1 MRRIFVL
8 IILLVMGNSVL
19 AYNRYANI
27 NTVMDTLRKAK
38 KDSFSLVLNDSLP
51 VLKTDT
57 LLRISNIPPFITLAA
72 DSILKFQ
79 PIINKT
85 GKYFWYLR
93 NAPIGLQI
101 NNEDGRIT
109 FKATKNYFLSGK
121 LKYDYEYKVMLGVN
135 KPNNPEEK
143 LDTSFTLLFYNTEII
158 PSKIKLSISP
168 IVSLEEG
175 DTLNCKI
182 QCETGSFPFENI
194 TYFSN
199 LSLKNVNTI
208 RKCDDDFVWS
218 PGFDFVKDT
227 DSGKVKI
234 VFISFVGSTK
244 FQFRDTTIV
253 KVIVRDA
260 LDYPL
265 ALKAYQAE
273 VKNISRYILELK
285 YVFLQ
290 LDKNIKKIKN
300 TRTVFDIT
308 SSATAL
314 SGTIMSTSTNEG
326 SKQLGKIL
334 PSVGLSIVPVKEAV
348 SPQRVYDQNQ
358 ASLVRTSIK
367 RLEYRLSD
375 NGLISD
381 RDMLIV
387 QKTNQLKEELKQ
399 IQIQLI
405 DIPIGINN
413 SMTEE
418 ELDNYFNSNKVM
430 KKYRVKK

>member
-27 NTVMDTLRKAK
+27 NTVIDTLRKAK

-109 FKATKNYFLSGK
+109 FKAAKNYFLSGK

-143 LDTSFTLLFYNTEII
+143 FDTSFTLLFYNTEII
-158 PSKIKLSISP
+158 PSKVKLSISP
-168 IVSLEEG
+168 VVSLDEG

-199 LSLKNVNTI
+199 LSLKNVNKI

-244 FQFRDTTIV
+244 FQSRDTTTV

-285 YVFLQ
+285 YVFLL

-387 QKTNQLKEELKQ
+387 QKMNQLKEELKQ

-430 KKYRVKK
+430 RKYRVKK

>member
-27 NTVMDTLRKAK
+27 NTVIDTLRKAK
-38 KDSFSLVLNDSLP
+38 KDTLTLVSNDSLP
-51 VLKTDT
+51 ILRSDT

-109 FKATKNYFLSGK
+109 FKAAKNYFLSGK

-158 PSKIKLSISP
+158 PSKVKLSISP
-168 IVSLEEG
+168 IVSLDEG

-199 LSLKNVNTI
+199 LSLKNVNKI

-244 FQFRDTTIV
+244 FQSRDTTTV

-285 YVFLQ
+285 YVFLL

-387 QKTNQLKEELKQ
+387 QKMNQLKEELKQ

-430 KKYRVKK
+430 RKYRVKK